1 MKWFDRWFYNKAK
14 WAWEHKDE
22 MEHSVPINKVR
33 GSMTGMQMQ
42 IAVADD
48 SWEDGLRINVKK
60 MIGGFVVSFRC
71 YDRKTDR
78 ASDRHYIIT
87 DEQEFEKELGKIIT
101 LESMKQSG

>member
-33 GSMTGMQMQ
+33 GGMQ

-60 MIGGFVVSFRC
+60 MIGGYVVSFRC

-78 ASDRHYIIT
+78 ANDRHYIIT

>member
-1 MKWFDRWFYNKAK
+1 MKWFDRWFYKKAK

-22 MEHSVPINKVR
+22 MEQDVPIHKMR
-33 GSMTGMQMQ
+33 GSMQ
-42 IAVADD
+42 IAVADE

-78 ASDRHYIIT
+78 SYRKVYVIQ
-87 DEQEFEKELGKIIT
+87 DELDFERELGKIIT
-101 LESMKQSG
+101 MESMRG

>member
-22 MEHSVPINKVR
+22 MEHSVSINKAR
-33 GSMTGMQMQ
+33 GGMQMQ

-60 MIGGFVVSFRC
+60 MIGGYVVSFRC

-78 ASDRHYIIT
+78 ANDRHYIIT